1 MPTQKIEKD
10 AKRGLLLVAALAA
23 SVAVAAAGCGSA
35 STDATAQAKAPA
47 AAQAEAPAAAA
58 TATAGSYIDFADY
71 EANKDAYASSN
82 VVLFFNAAWCST
94 CKIVRDNIAADPTS
108 IPADL
113 TIVQVDFDSATELK
127 RKHGVTV
134 QHTFVQV
141 DPAGNELAKWAGSLT
156 AEEIAQNTV

>member
-1 MPTQKIEKD
+1 VSKS
-10 AKRGLLLVAALAA
+10 GLLFLTALAL
-23 SVAVAAAGCGSA
+23 SVTTAGCGSTSA
-35 STDATAQAKAPA
+35 DSPESNEAPA
-47 AAQAEAPAAAA
+47 AAQAEAPAAASA
-58 TATAGSYIDFADY
+58 EAPAAAQAEVAAGSYIDFADY

>member
-94 CKIVRDNIAADPTS
+94 
-108 IPADL
+108 
-113 TIVQVDFDSATELK
+113 
-127 RKHGVTV
+127 
-134 QHTFVQV
+134 
-141 DPAGNELAKWAGSLT
+141 
-156 AEEIAQNTV
+156 